1 MLTLRFN
8 RNILN
13 SVLTA
18 GGDKMVETYVRKEPY
33 TLKMLRAKYDL
44 TQAQAGKKVGVSA
57 NVWHNWEK
65 AKTFPNIPQLQKI
78 EEEFNVTYNDIIF
91 LTNNNG

>member
-8 RNILN
+8 RNILK

-57 NVWHNWEK
+57 DVWHNWEK
-65 AKTFPNIPQLQKI
+65 LKPSLTFHNCKNRGRIQRHLQ
-78 EEEFNVTYNDIIF
+78 
-91 LTNNNG
+91 

>member
-1 MLTLRFN
+1 MV
-8 RNILN
+8 
-13 SVLTA
+13 SVQ
-18 GGDKMVETYVRKEPY
+18 VEKEPY

-44 TQAQAGKKVGVSA
+44 TQAQAGAKVGFSA
-57 NVWHNWEK
+57 DVWHNWEK

-78 EEEFNVTYNDIIF
+78 EKEFNVTYNDIIF

>member
-8 RNILN
+8 RNILRA
-13 SVLTA
+13 VLAT
-18 GGDKMVETYVRKEPY
+18 GGDKMVEVQMSREPY

-57 NVWHNWEK
+57 DVWHNWEK
-65 AKTFPNIPQLQKI
+65 AKTFPNIPQLQRI
-78 EEEFNVTYNDIIF
+78 EKEFNVTYNDIIF

>member
-1 MLTLRFN
+1 
-8 RNILN
+8 
-13 SVLTA
+13 
-18 GGDKMVETYVRKEPY
+18 MVETYARKEPY

-44 TQAQAGKKVGVSA
+44 TQAQAGQKVGVSA
-57 NVWHNWEK
+57 DVWHNWEK

-78 EEEFNVTYNDIIF
+78 EKEFNVTYNDIIF

>member
-8 RNILN
+8 RNIIK
-13 SVLTA
+13 SVLTT
-18 GGDKMVETYVRKEPY
+18 GGDKMVETYVKKEPY

-44 TQAQAGKKVGVSA
+44 TQAQAGKKVGVSGD
-57 NVWHNWEK
+57 VWHNWEK

>member
-1 MLTLRFN
+1 
-8 RNILN
+8 
-13 SVLTA
+13 
-18 GGDKMVETYVRKEPY
+18 MVETHVRKESY

-57 NVWHNWEK
+57 DVWHNWEK

-78 EEEFNVTYNDIIF
+78 EREFNVTYNDIIF

>member
-8 RNILN
+8 RNILK

-18 GGDKMVETYVRKEPY
+18 GGDKMVETHVRKEPY

-57 NVWHNWEK
+57 DVWHNWEK

-78 EEEFNVTYNDIIF
+78 EREFNVTYNDIIF

>member
-1 MLTLRFN
+1 M
-8 RNILN
+8 
-13 SVLTA
+13 
-18 GGDKMVETYVRKEPY
+18 
-33 TLKMLRAKYDL
+33 
-44 TQAQAGKKVGVSA
+44 QAGKKVGVSA

-78 EEEFNVTYNDIIF
+78 EREFNVTYNDIIF

>member
-1 MLTLRFN
+1 
-8 RNILN
+8 
-13 SVLTA
+13 
-18 GGDKMVETYVRKEPY
+18 MVETHVRKEPY

-44 TQAQAGKKVGVSA
+44 TQAQAGKKVGVSSD
-57 NVWHNWEK
+57 VWHNWEK